1 MYRCTGQ
8 APGRLASTCQNARKC
23 LMSMPFG
30 RAQHSCLLA
39 SALVLTLMAGC
50 GGSSKNSRFYMLTPM
65 PATAAEQAGRGFG
78 KDVNLA
84 VGPVRLPAYLDRP
97 QIVTRVGD
105 NQLLLGEYD
114 RWAEPLGHNIT
125 RVLAENLSTLLN
137 TARVVTVL
145 NRSAGNAD
153 YQVILDLSRYDR
165 SAGGAVTLSA
175 HWAIKV
181 KNVEEPVVVQKSNFT
196 ESVEG
201 QGYAAQVAAMNRALS
216 NLSTDIAA
224 ALRENSR

>member
-8 APGRLASTCQNARKC
+8 ALGRLASTCQNAREC
-23 LMSMPFG
+23 SMSMPFG
-30 RAQHSCLLA
+30 RAQHSGLLA

-50 GGSSKNSRFYMLTPM
+50 GGSSKNSRFYMLTPI
-65 PATAAEQAGRGFG
+65 PPTAVEQAGRGIG

-97 QIVTRVGD
+97 QIVSRIGD